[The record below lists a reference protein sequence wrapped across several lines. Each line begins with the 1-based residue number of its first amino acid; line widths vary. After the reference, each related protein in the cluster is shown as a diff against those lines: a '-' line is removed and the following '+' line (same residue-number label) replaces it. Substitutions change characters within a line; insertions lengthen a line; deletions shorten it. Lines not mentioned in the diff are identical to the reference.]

1 MIQANRI
8 KKLWG
13 LILITQNIY
22 SIYAI
27 ISKLRT
33 EDDQVDPGINED
45 KIYIKEIK
53 GNINMVGTNEDIDN
67 PLILS
72 WKGYI

>member
-13 LILITQNIY
+13 LILITQN
-22 SIYAI
+22 IYAI

>member
-8 KKLWG
+8 KKLWV
-13 LILITQNIY
+13 LILITQN
-22 SIYAI
+22 IYAI

-53 GNINMVGTNEDIDN
+53 GNINMFGTNEDIDN